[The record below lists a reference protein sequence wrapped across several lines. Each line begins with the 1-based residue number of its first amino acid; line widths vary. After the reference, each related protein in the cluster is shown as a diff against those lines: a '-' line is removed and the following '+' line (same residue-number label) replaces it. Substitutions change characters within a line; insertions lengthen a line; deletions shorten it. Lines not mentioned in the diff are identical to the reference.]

1 METASGRLRIL
12 TQTRSSLISP
22 KNKNAVHL
30 QSVTCHPCAPPRT
43 QVLRGMRYA
52 LVFFHLG
59 GVTSRDTLPHTTPHL
74 HASTHPFLKSEHRRA
89 VQPLLGSGPGSLGA
103 GVLGHSLGALGYSML
118 GQLSRQ
124 QQTHS
129 RLDLPGR
136 QCGSARVLG
145 QPGGLAGQPL
155 KQIVHERVHDAHGLG
170 GDADVGVHLGKQQEQ
185 SVNRGALPDATS
197 PTPKLGTTKPPHH
210 PLSRGQTGYYCIQV
224 KKKFLPTARYKEC
237 CLFFSFFLF
246 LLMHLH
252 IIWYHGCIIV
262 YITIPLF
269 MDI

>member
-1 METASGRLRIL
+1 
-12 TQTRSSLISP
+12 
-22 KNKNAVHL
+22 
-30 QSVTCHPCAPPRT
+30 
-43 QVLRGMRYA
+43 
-52 LVFFHLG
+52 
-59 GVTSRDTLPHTTPHL
+59 
-74 HASTHPFLKSEHRRA
+74 
-89 VQPLLGSGPGSLGA
+89 
-103 GVLGHSLGALGYSML
+103 ML
-118 GQLSRQ
+118 GELAGEDEADGG
-124 QQTHS
+124 
-129 RLDLPGR
+129 LDLPG
-136 QCGSARVLG
+136 GD
-145 QPGGLAGQPL
+145 GGLLVVARELGGLPGEL
-155 KQIVHERVHDAHGLG
+155 LEDVVDEGVHDGHGLG